1 MQASASRS
9 VLDDTTRRMSEDNA
23 GRRRRVGP
31 ADTTPANTAP
41 AASRAAPDVTRADMT
56 AGIRTTRAP
65 SSDNT
70 AAARRHLRTDRPLQ
84 LSASAAVTRAV
95 LTAVMLMLTAAIS
108 VGAGWLS
115 FLAVRDLAVLAGWPA
130 ATAWAVQPVVELF
143 LVVGSLEIVCRAWE
157 GRTDLRYPTAL
168 IAAALVVVLAANVV
182 DHVLQAAAERRSG
195 PMLAVVGLLAALVPA
210 AQLGSLHLI
219 SGRLHSLGGRT
230 TGSPAAATTLADA
243 VPSANIHPSQDTA
256 AAADV
261 LVPADNRTDTDGSS
275 AWPQS
280 AVSAPSDAPA
290 DVRPAPRRTA
300 DNRTALVAA
309 VLSGRLSPAE
319 AARRAGRDVR
329 TIRRWVAAFRAGT
342 QPDGSTPTAN
352 RPRAIDRTG

>member
-1 MQASASRS
+1 M
-9 VLDDTTRRMSEDNA
+9 
-23 GRRRRVGP
+23 
-31 ADTTPANTAP
+31 
-41 AASRAAPDVTRADMT
+41 
-56 AGIRTTRAP
+56 
-65 SSDNT
+65 
-70 AAARRHLRTDRPLQ
+70 
-84 LSASAAVTRAV
+84 TRAV
-95 LTAVMLMLTAAIS
+95 LTAVMLALTAGIS
-108 VGAGWLS
+108 LGAGWLS

-168 IAAALVVVLAANVV
+168 IAAALVVVLAANVA

-243 VPSANIHPSQDTA
+243 APSADLHPSQDIA
-256 AAADV
+256 AATAV
-261 LVPADNRTDTDGSS
+261 LVAADNRTDTDGCDPWPLS
-275 AWPQS
+275 A
-280 AVSAPSDAPA
+280 ASAPSDAPP
-290 DVRPAPRRTA
+290 DLRSAPRRTA
-300 DNRTALVAA
+300 DARPALVAA

-329 TIRRWVAAFRAGT
+329 TIRRWVAAYRAST
-342 QPDGSTPTAN
+342 QPYGSTPTAN
-352 RPRAIDRTG
+352 RPRANDQSADRTG